1 MKNLELDKS
10 LLTHA
15 FVEPRKTK
23 LFGSQEVVSGK
34 GIKIKLSDGRELID
48 GLSGLWNINV
58 GHGKHEMAEAAH
70 KQMKRRAE
78 TAGNSPSFHL
88 NKVWATFI

>member
-34 GIKIKLSDGRELID
+34 GIKIKLSDG
-48 GLSGLWNINV
+48 
-58 GHGKHEMAEAAH
+58 
-70 KQMKRRAE
+70 
-78 TAGNSPSFHL
+78 
-88 NKVWATFI
+88 